1 MEVTLSLPD
10 KIYRDIST
18 AAKKSKRKIADLI
31 VDVVEEKYSNQSF
44 ENSLA
49 NLSDEEVLALAKLQM
64 PKKQSERHS
73 KLLYKNQA
81 GTITAEEKQ
90 ELVFFQQV
98 YGAALARKT
107 DGILEAIQRNLIKSP
122 DDLADE

>member
-18 AAKKSKRKIADLI
+18 AAKKSKRKVADLI
-31 VDVVEEKYSNQSF
+31 VDVVEEKYSNQSL
-44 ENSLA
+44 ESSLA

-73 KLLYKNQA
+73 KLLFKNQA
-81 GTITAEEKQ
+81 GTLTAEEKQ

-98 YGAALARKT
+98 YGAALSRKT
-107 DGILEAIQRNLIKSP
+107 DGILEAIQRHLIKSP